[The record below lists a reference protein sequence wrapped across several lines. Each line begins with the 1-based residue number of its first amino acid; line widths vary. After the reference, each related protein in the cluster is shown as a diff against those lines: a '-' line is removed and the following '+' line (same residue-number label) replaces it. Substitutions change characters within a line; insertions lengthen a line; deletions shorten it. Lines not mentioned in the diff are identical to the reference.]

1 MSAPPLPESDSESDG
16 SVAVNVPIALVQYKG
31 APDKNDVYVIDRGDS
46 KKNIHK
52 KRNIPWRES
61 LDALKALNV
70 PATSSDEWTPV
81 EHSLRTLR
89 SIFPVFKS
97 KSAKAKHII
106 DDYRLLFAFQRT
118 TESGVI
124 SVKGALQHR
133 TTGAVVMLT
142 AHNSP
147 VDVNIP
153 KPAHEPGWTVFG
165 VDMIAPA
172 CFWNAFKAC

>member
-16 SVAVNVPIALVQYKG
+16 SIAVNVPIALVQDKG
-31 APDKNDVYVIDRGDS
+31 APDKNDVYKIDRGDH

-52 KRNIPWRES
+52 KLNIPWHES

-70 PATSSDEWTPV
+70 PASSSDQWTPV

-89 SIFPVFKS
+89 SIFPVYKG
-97 KSAKAKHII
+97 KKAQRNP
-106 DDYRLLFAFQRT
+106 DDYILLFAFQRT

-124 SVKGALQHR
+124 SIKGALQHR
-133 TTGAVVMLT
+133 VTCGVVMLT

-147 VDVNIP
+147 VGVNKA